1 MSIVEDVRPIGVMPA
16 ERRPVRALALL
27 VLSRIIL
34 GLLLAG
40 TAWAASIAWSAAAGE
55 AAAGRPLVVAT
66 PTAVAARGTSVSAM
80 LDDVRA
86 RVERQH
92 GMLVELEMTRRD
104 GTSAAVRLTVD
115 LPGTVAVAVE
125 RLIASLAE
133 SELDE
138 VSPRSVDPVPSGLRV
153 SIDATVELAAAL
165 TGSAGTD
172 ARPAA
177 VALADAAERAGVEL
191 RGVDVPAR
199 PQEPARLVA
208 SGHIADII
216 DLVDIIEQERSAP
229 LRFRSVS
236 LRRATSGEHEAV
248 LTFGLRE
255 DVVRADS
262 EVGR

>member
-40 TAWAASIAWSAAAGE
+40 TVWAGSVAWSAAAGE
-55 AAAGRPLVVAT
+55 ASAGRPLVVAT

-86 RVERQH
+86 RVERQQ

-104 GTSAAVRLTVD
+104 GPSAAVRLTVD
-115 LPGTVAVAVE
+115 LPGTGAVAVE
-125 RLIASLAE
+125 RLIASLSA

-153 SIDATVELAAAL
+153 GIDATVELAAAL
-165 TGSAGTD
+165 TGTFEADG
-172 ARPAA
+172 RPAA
-177 VALADAAERAGVEL
+177 VALAEAAERAGVEL

-199 PQEPARLVA
+199 PHDPARLVA
-208 SGHIADII
+208 SGRIRELV
-216 DLVDIIEQERSAP
+216 DLVDIVERERSAP
-229 LRFRSVS
+229 LRFHSVS
-236 LRRATSGEHEAV
+236 LRRATSGEHEAA

-255 DVVRADS
+255 GVVRSDM
-262 EVGR
+262 EVAR